1 MANDAVS
8 HADRIMPAEMRTRIT
23 EFFIARGFTKV
34 WLGLVSDGAEYVFT
48 VPPSELAQ
56 IDDVTALTLDL
67 MRITGRKIW
76 IIGYGVTGPSE
87 NFLDESS
94 ALELRA
100 AKRLFRAT
108 ALAELGVTSAAPI
121 VEAAGEALVSGLD
134 SPSLRDLAGRSNKTT
149 LIDIREV
156 LDATYEELDIAYP
169 DTTSS
174 EVLLL
179 ALEHY
184 CLEYMDE
191 RMSPRELLRWAHE
204 NLGHEG
210 PEIAQPLVNLDD
222 ELDDGDVDPSDLEWE
237 TLERVRAFLAERPA

>member
-1 MANDAVS
+1 MDQPKS
-8 HADRIMPAEMRTRIT
+8 HASVIMPVEVRTQISD
-23 EFFIARGFTKV
+23 FFIARGFTKV

-67 MRITGRKIW
+67 MRVTQRKIW
-76 IIGYGVTGPSE
+76 IIGYGDTGPSE
-87 NFLDESS
+87 IFLDESS
-94 ALELRA
+94 GDELRV
-100 AKRLFRAT
+100 AKRFLRAT

-121 VEAAGEALVSGLD
+121 IDAAGEALVSGLD

-156 LDATYEELDIAYP
+156 LDATYEELNLAYP
-169 DTTSS
+169 DRTSP

-184 CLEYMDE
+184 SLEYLDE
-191 RMSPRELLRWAHE
+191 RMSAQDLIKWAHD
-204 NLGHEG
+204 NVGHDG
-210 PEIAQPLVNLDD
+210 PDVAQPLVNLDD
-222 ELDDGDVDPSDLEWE
+222 ELDDGNVDPSDLEWE
-237 TLERVRAFLAERPA
+237 TLERVRAFLAQRPE